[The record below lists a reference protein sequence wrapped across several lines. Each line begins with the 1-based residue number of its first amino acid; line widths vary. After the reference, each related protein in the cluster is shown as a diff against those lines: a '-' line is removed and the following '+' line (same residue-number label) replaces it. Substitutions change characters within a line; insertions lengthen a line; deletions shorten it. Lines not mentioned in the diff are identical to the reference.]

1 MSTSEPVQRVV
12 ALLEDAG
19 YEVIEQPR
27 PIGGIPFEFAAMLAG
42 VGSLDLIAV
51 IDINRESDSELLR
64 GRVEGLARALD
75 LVRSRRLITLVLV
88 GVRPEPELIQALT
101 RVGRVLITTAPP
113 GDEGEVEMR
122 DALAVLLPLQITTD
136 PDSAAES
143 WAAAR
148 ASISKAYPSEVTG
161 VLVAASASAAGV
173 KEALRQLLAEPVRT
187 ISSDDDDEDAVR

>member
-1 MSTSEPVQRVV
+1 MSASEPVQRIV

-19 YEVIEQPR
+19 YEVIDQPQ

-51 IDINRESDSELLR
+51 IDVDAEPDRGRLR

-75 LVRSRRLITLVLV
+75 LVRSRRSLTLVLV
-88 GVRPEPELIQALT
+88 GVRPEPELIQTLA
-101 RVGRVLITTAPP
+101 RVGRVLLTTASPE
-113 GDEGEVEMR
+113 DEGEVEMR
-122 DALAVLLPLQITTD
+122 DALAVLLPLEITTD

-148 ASISKAYPSEVTG
+148 ASIAAAYPADAKG
-161 VLVAASASAAGV
+161 VLGAASSGAAAV
-173 KEALRQLLAEPVRT
+173 EEALGALLAEPLRAGHPEDEGQ
-187 ISSDDDDEDAVR
+187 DDTR